1 MPKGVTVA
9 MEPSDRTKKAWSRS
23 VVPYALGHTYS
34 NSNGVSG
41 HIGP

>member
-1 MPKGVTVA
+1 MPKGDTVA
-9 MEPSDRTKKAWSRS
+9 NETKRQIKKAWSRS